1 MTRMDSVVSRG
12 SMKPA
17 PRPTR
22 IDSPARPIASINLG
36 EVVQIGFL
44 RSVILFPKR

>member
-1 MTRMDSVVSRG
+1 MTRTESVVSRG

-22 IDSPARPIASINLG
+22 IDSPARPIASINLA
-36 EVVQIGFL
+36 
-44 RSVILFPKR
+44 RWSR